1 MPVLRGR
8 KAGVALTED
17 TPLTDREVLFLAEY
31 LTDFN
36 APRAAA
42 VVGYKTKYL
51 KTTACRLVGAP
62 HIQAAIKREITD
74 RAQRLRATVDNT
86 VRELGRLCFS
96 DIGEIFDD
104 AGNLK
109 NPKDLPCEVRA
120 CIASIKVVKKKLT
133 AGDSVVEYVHEI
145 KFWNKPKALE
155 LLATHLGL
163 LQKDQAE
170 RDAPDVPAFT
180 LPADTP
186 GVKVH

>member
-36 APRAAA
+36 APRAAG

-120 CIASIKVVKKKLT
+120 CIASIKGAQKKLT